1 MESHTDFQ
9 SFDGHRHLYPQYI
22 ETTASGATVCS
33 TPVAT
38 QLRKAGSTNIITQV
52 PLPDPFLYNDTYQA
66 HYNTPFISLL
76 NSQKPPFLLPKPPSI
91 SHPPTAIIESIIRD
105 DLSPFSSLAP
115 ETPRKPLVPNN
126 PSKGFEKQSESGNYP
141 PIQIKVEQS
150 TSTSPLSSNQLPN
163 FGQLGYA
170 LVQKA
175 SVATRRVSFAETIKE
190 ESNNTSSLFTSNTL
204 PYKIQASAPKS
215 KISQTIVAPPKRS
228 AKRNRKA
235 FIKQSSSSP
244 RAKSTRKFVR
254 KQSTSPPPSQVY
266 SRLRPSAKRAVRL
279 LKLEDSLRKV
289 ENEKKHLIL
298 KLYVRPALLANLKS
312 AGYIFPSLY
321 NSVPKLFKENYPLPN
336 RFYSKKVRRIRS
348 SLVVVFAVKQS
359 ALLNL
364 ELTGSLYPL
373 QLHLNV
379 TPEYTYPLAYTTSD
393 LIDHIYPGYFEKKM
407 APGYRTQNR
416 RQNRGGYVD
425 HDVLEGL
432 PVRQWR
438 RDYVTVA
445 PPAEQESSKVQN
457 DIWAVELPHGMPK
470 DSHLLPQHSQDLLR
484 AARSGR
490 IYKRPAPVEEE
501 DADPEVIEKPEKKED
516 DTKETGFSA
525 RAWKQIP
532 RQQEGP
538 DLEYLAKRRKGLI
551 TYTKPLPPVPTVV
564 KTTVR
569 RTDAAGNQ
577 YTQDVV
583 VPHGQQVDG
592 EVVAQT
598 VIPDPSL
605 APPPETFGVQP
616 TPPKR
621 NRPIQKK
628 RPKGPG
634 RGRKKKPVVP
644 SSAPQAV
651 PIDGQAPVE
660 GAASANVGPDGIK
673 TEPEDPSNQGNT
685 INEDTEMGEGSNA
698 SSDGEEDGE
707 EGDDDDGSITDQT
720 SPSKAP
726 KTISPTPTPLPT
738 MDAMQ
743 DIISNSSLAPPVN
756 PLIAKLEN
764 EKTFDTKSG
773 SPLKNVALATSALA
787 SPIVSPVV
795 SAPPQF
801 PENSTPILPPP
812 TTTLAESEAI
822 VESLQAERADIDHAM
837 QMEVVQS
844 APTALPSPPPAPA
857 QAELL
862 ASEVVRK
869 EEEEEEEMLLDIVE
883 NNNTFAEKEA
893 QEEPPTHVTE
903 TVKPVSPNLA
913 TSVETVEEPE
923 LSVADTKEEVEVAP
937 SRPDPTPVEEIKRES
952 PPVLENDPPMAPE
965 PDTTVEAGDDDD
977 DFPDLLG
984 GLEKSLGQSAP
995 PVSPP
1000 SVAEETPK
1008 TELPVDDAVLQEE
1021 EKKADEA

>member
-1 MESHTDFQ
+1 
-9 SFDGHRHLYPQYI
+9 
-22 ETTASGATVCS
+22 
-33 TPVAT
+33 
-38 QLRKAGSTNIITQV
+38 
-52 PLPDPFLYNDTYQA
+52 
-66 HYNTPFISLL
+66 
-76 NSQKPPFLLPKPPSI
+76 
-91 SHPPTAIIESIIRD
+91 
-105 DLSPFSSLAP
+105 
-115 ETPRKPLVPNN
+115 
-126 PSKGFEKQSESGNYP
+126 
-141 PIQIKVEQS
+141 
-150 TSTSPLSSNQLPN
+150 
-163 FGQLGYA
+163 
-170 LVQKA
+170 
-175 SVATRRVSFAETIKE
+175 
-190 ESNNTSSLFTSNTL
+190 
-204 PYKIQASAPKS
+204 
-215 KISQTIVAPPKRS
+215 
-228 AKRNRKA
+228 
-235 FIKQSSSSP
+235 
-244 RAKSTRKFVR
+244 
-254 KQSTSPPPSQVY
+254 
-266 SRLRPSAKRAVRL
+266 
-279 LKLEDSLRKV
+279 
-289 ENEKKHLIL
+289 
-298 KLYVRPALLANLKS
+298 
-312 AGYIFPSLY
+312 
-321 NSVPKLFKENYPLPN
+321 
-336 RFYSKKVRRIRS
+336 
-348 SLVVVFAVKQS
+348 
-359 ALLNL
+359 
-364 ELTGSLYPL
+364 
-373 QLHLNV
+373 
-379 TPEYTYPLAYTTSD
+379 
-393 LIDHIYPGYFEKKM
+393 M

-457 DIWAVELPHGMPK
+457 DIWAVELPH
-470 DSHLLPQHSQDLLR
+470 
-484 AARSGR
+484 
-490 IYKRPAPVEEE
+490 APVEEE

-516 DTKETGFSA
+516 DTKETGF
-525 RAWKQIP
+525 I
-532 RQQEGP
+532 
-538 DLEYLAKRRKGLI
+538 
-551 TYTKPLPPVPTVV
+551 
-564 KTTVR
+564 R

-773 SPLKNVALATSALA
+773 K
-787 SPIVSPVV
+787 
-795 SAPPQF
+795 
-801 PENSTPILPPP
+801 NSTPILPPP